1 MPSFDVVSE
10 VDMHEAR
17 NAIDQSNKEVGTR
30 FDFKGSGAK
39 FELDNA
45 EIKMSAQVE
54 FQLGQMLDILKS
66 KMAKR
71 SIDVAC
77 LDVQEA
83 TMTNQ
88 VARQSIIIRQGL
100 DADLS
105 RKIVKRIKEAKM
117 KVQCAIQGD
126 KVRISGK
133 KRDDLQQAIAL
144 LRDANYELP
153 LQYENFRD

>member
-17 NAIDQSNKEVGTR
+17 NAVDQANKEVSTR
-30 FDFKGSGAK
+30 FDFKGSGAE
-39 FELDNA
+39 FELEGA
-45 EIKMSAQVE
+45 EIKLKAEVE
-54 FQLGQMLDILKS
+54 FQLAQMLDILRDKLARR
-66 KMAKR
+66 K
-71 SIDVAC
+71 IDVSC
-77 LDVQEA
+77 LDIQEP

-88 VARQSIIIRQGL
+88 VARQSAIIRQGL
-100 DADLS
+100 DADLA
-105 RKIVKRIKEAKM
+105 RKIVKLIKNAKM
-117 KVQCAIQGD
+117 KVQCAIQGE

-144 LRDANYELP
+144 IKDGGFDLP

>member
-17 NAIDQSNKEVGTR
+17 NAVDQANKEVSTR
-30 FDFKGSGAK
+30 FDFKGTGAQ
-39 FELDNA
+39 FELEGSEIRLKA
-45 EIKMSAQVE
+45 EVE
-54 FQLGQMLDILKS
+54 FQLAQMLDILRDKLARRKIEVS
-66 KMAKR
+66 
-71 SIDVAC
+71 C
-77 LDVQEA
+77 LDIQEP

-88 VARQSIIIRQGL
+88 VARQSAIIRQGL
-100 DADLS
+100 DADLA
-105 RKIVKRIKEAKM
+105 RKIVKLIKNAKM

-144 LRDANYELP
+144 IKDGGFDLP